1 MSIFRGGLQQESSF
15 LDTLYIDIFSRVV
28 VWLLLVIEMCVDHWW
43 RESLNQPNK
52 NNWQVLHLSFML
64 AGKAAKGRA
73 KEVKKGKYHLMM
85 SSLEFWYLIRTK
97 TPAKNHLLIQNP
109 KWSFLILVLTFSID
123 KARGRPWLARQKP
136 SPSFITQE
144 VGRRCDSISNIQ
156 FSWHIVSPVSYR
168 LQHCHNL
175 WHHKTFW
182 QIFLVIIVS
191 NYKNLV
197 WSVFWSC
204 QCSQASWMKQK
215 ADDTW
220 YIVFQ

>member
-15 LDTLYIDIFSRVV
+15 FRHLVYWYLQQSCCVI
-28 VWLLLVIEMCVDHWW
+28 LLVIEMCVDHWW

-52 NNWQVLHLSFML
+52 NNWQVLHCVLYASW
-64 AGKAAKGRA
+64 KSSQRSQ
-73 KEVKKGKYHLMM
+73 KGKI
-85 SSLEFWYLIRTK
+85 SLDDEQLRILIRTK